1 MGLIAGLI
9 VLGVTVRV
17 ARELGRTVRKKSF
30 SRDPHGNIQNF
41 LIGRRRR

>member
-9 VLGVTVRV
+9 VLGITVRV
-17 ARELGRTVRKKSF
+17 ARELQRTVSKKSF
-30 SRDPHGNIQNF
+30 ARNPNREIQNF